1 MVTGFL
7 EKCDAFW
14 IGGWRTSYR
23 LDITAFFTCSNKVHW
38 WKCFLNEEWN
48 CWSCF
53 RWKSHSKNPN
63 KKAKLFYFFFLWYSN
78 SRQVLKNTKYYTRK
92 MCNPACSST
101 VLDPHDLLW
110 SGSMWSAAGTAQCD
124 CRICSRCQ
132 WQPPV
137 FCVLPYETLMAC
149 WQGLSCLCWVF
160 FLHSLSHCKSSPLIL
175 NPLHL
180 NYSYS
185 MNNSILIQHLAKCVC
200 VCSLFERQPPL
211 YLLVPFRCHLKKNKA
226 KKAGREK
233 GSICFLFFKLRI
245 FFIISDKFD

>member
-1 MVTGFL
+1 MFFN
-7 EKCDAFW
+7 C
-14 IGGWRTSYR
+14 IGSTW
-23 LDITAFFTCSNKVHW
+23 
-38 WKCFLNEEWN
+38 
-48 CWSCF
+48 
-53 RWKSHSKNPN
+53 
-63 KKAKLFYFFFLWYSN
+63 
-78 SRQVLKNTKYYTRK
+78 
-92 MCNPACSST
+92 ST
-101 VLDPHDLLW
+101 VVWQYVKCCRYCPMWLQDLQQ
-110 SGSMWSAAGTAQCD
+110 MPVTATSFLCASIWNINGLLT
-124 CRICSRCQ
+124 RT
-132 WQPPV
+132 
-137 FCVLPYETLMAC
+137 VLFM
-149 WQGLSCLCWVF
+149 LSF

-233 GSICFLFFKLRI
+233 GSIRFLFFKLRI